1 MEETDGTEIDIRA
14 LLGVIRRQSRIILYT
29 IASILIVTLAYLF
42 TVTPKYTAVSL
53 ISIEPKAHR
62 THRLNAK

>member
-29 IASILIVTLAYLF
+29 ITSILVVTLAYLF
-42 TVTPKYTAVSL
+42 AVTPKYTATAL
-53 ISIEPKAHR
+53 ISIEPTA
-62 THRLNAK
+62 TC